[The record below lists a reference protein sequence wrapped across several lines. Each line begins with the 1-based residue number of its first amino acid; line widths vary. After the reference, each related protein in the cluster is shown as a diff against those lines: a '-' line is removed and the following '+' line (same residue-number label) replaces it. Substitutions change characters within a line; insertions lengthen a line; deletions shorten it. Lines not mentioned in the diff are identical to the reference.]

1 MEAQSTLTQERVPQV
16 GRVRFVPLYG
26 PQVSLFFAPLSMLPY
41 SQALLVWLLLNA
53 ASYALCC
60 YVLWKKCPNL
70 QSESMLVFILAL
82 AYPGFFH
89 LIAWGQTSGLALACF
104 TAAYIAFEAVR
115 RLVGGGSAVNPA
127 GYAFGLLIGAL
138 VIEAGRAAVL
148 RRVGKF
154 ASSEALLAD
163 ATNRL
168 ADVLATLGVIA
179 GLIGVRLGLSWAD
192 SVAAILVAGII
203 ARAAAQI
210 AWRSGDILIDR
221 APAGAE
227 EELRRAIRDVDGVR
241 EVRSV
246 RVRRSGPNLI
256 GDASI
261 ATGRMLSVEAAS
273 ALVEDVK
280 DRARSVLPG
289 LDLAVSV
296 EGQKQGADLVERI
309 HAAAAR
315 NGGVR
320 DLHNVTVERE
330 ADGSLHL
337 TMHAKLPGNETL
349 DKASRTS
356 RSLERS
362 IRAELPEVTR
372 IDIHLEP
379 MEPEVVPGQDVT
391 ARNVQL
397 AERIRAVV
405 ESHPEVRRCLDVE
418 LSDRDNRI
426 HAHVVA
432 EVAGEISLE
441 HAHRIESELEEMIR
455 REIPETHEVVTRVT
469 A

>member
-1 MEAQSTLTQERVPQV
+1 MNRLERRPDLVALASVAIGAGIVVAKIVVGLLTGSLGIISEAVHSFLDLAASGFTLVAVRTSGKPADSEHPYGH
-16 GRVRFVPLYG
+16 GRTENLAA
-26 PQVSLFFAPLSMLPY
+26 FAEGVL
-41 SQALLVWLLLNA
+41 LLV
-53 ASYALCC
+53 
-60 YVLWKKCPNL
+60 
-70 QSESMLVFILAL
+70 
-82 AYPGFFH
+82 
-89 LIAWGQTSGLALACF
+89 
-104 TAAYIAFEAVR
+104 TAALIAFEAFR
-115 RLVGGGSAVNPA
+115 RLATGGAVVNPA
-127 GYAFGLLIGAL
+127 GYAFALLIVTLA
-138 VIEAGRAAVL
+138 IEAGRAAIL
-148 RRVGKF
+148 RRVGRRV
-154 ASSEALLAD
+154 SSEAMLAE

-179 GLIGVRLGLSWAD
+179 GLIGVRMGFSWAD
-192 SVAAILVAGII
+192 SVAALVVAAIV
-203 ARAAAQI
+203 ARAAGML

-227 EELRRAIRDVDGVR
+227 EQLRDAIRAVDGVR

-256 GDASI
+256 GDAGI

-273 ALVEDVK
+273 ALVKDVK
-280 DRARSVLPG
+280 AKARQVLPR
-289 LDLAVSV
+289 LDLAVAV
-296 EGQKQGADLVERI
+296 EGQEQRGDLVERI

-337 TMHAKLPGNETL
+337 TMHAKLPGDETVEE
-349 DKASRTS
+349 ASKTS
-356 RSLERS
+356 RSLEES
-362 IRAELPEVTR
+362 IRAELPDVTR

-379 MEPEVVPGQDVT
+379 MDPDVVPGQDVT
-391 ARNVQL
+391 ARNAQL
-397 AERIRAVV
+397 AARMRTVV
-405 ESHPEVRRCLDVE
+405 ESHPEVKRCLDVE
-418 LSDRDNRI
+418 LSDRHGRI

>member
-1 MEAQSTLTQERVPQV
+1 R
-16 GRVRFVPLYG
+16 
-26 PQVSLFFAPLSMLPY
+26 
-41 SQALLVWLLLNA
+41 
-53 ASYALCC
+53 
-60 YVLWKKCPNL
+60 
-70 QSESMLVFILAL
+70 I
-82 AYPGFFH
+82 GF
-89 LIAWGQTSGLALACF
+89 
-104 TAAYIAFEAVR
+104 
-115 RLVGGGSAVNPA
+115 
-127 GYAFGLLIGAL
+127 
-138 VIEAGRAAVL
+138 
-148 RRVGKF
+148 
-154 ASSEALLAD
+154 
-163 ATNRL
+163 
-168 ADVLATLGVIA
+168 
-179 GLIGVRLGLSWAD
+179 SWAD
-192 SVAAILVAGII
+192 SVAALVVAAII
-203 ARAAAQI
+203 ARAAGVL

-227 EELRRAIRDVDGVR
+227 DQLREAIQKVDGVR

-315 NGGVR
+315 NGG
-320 DLHNVTVERE
+320 
-330 ADGSLHL
+330 
-337 TMHAKLPGNETL
+337 
-349 DKASRTS
+349 
-356 RSLERS
+356 
-362 IRAELPEVTR
+362 
-372 IDIHLEP
+372 
-379 MEPEVVPGQDVT
+379 
-391 ARNVQL
+391 
-397 AERIRAVV
+397 
-405 ESHPEVRRCLDVE
+405 